1 MPKSSDAK
9 PWERQDGESA
19 KAYQAFCKYLDM
31 GEKRSIRAVAQQLG
45 KSATLMARWS
55 STWHWPDR
63 VAEYEAD
70 LRRQAY
76 KKAQNDAEKMAKRH
90 INIALKMQEKALA
103 ALKATKPEYIQVRDM
118 ITLLREAMKLERD
131 SRVDVE
137 TRTAPLRSEQEVED
151 DLVNDW
157 IAGVIAADAEDQ

>member
-63 VAEYEAD
+63 VVEYEAD

-76 KKAQNDAEKMAKRH
+76 KKAQNGAEKMAKRH

-103 ALKATKPEYIQVRDM
+103 ALNATKPECIQVRDM
-118 ITLLREAMKLERD
+118 ITLLREATKLERD

>member
-63 VAEYEAD
+63 VAKYEAD
-70 LRRQAY
+70 LRRLAY

-103 ALKATKPEYIQVRDM
+103 ALNATEPEYIQVRDM
-118 ITLLREAMKLERD
+118 ITLLREATKLERD

>member
-63 VAEYEAD
+63 VAEYEVD

-103 ALKATKPEYIQVRDM
+103 ALNATKPEYIQVRDM
-118 ITLLREAMKLERD
+118 ITLLREATKLERD

>member
-9 PWERQDGESA
+9 PWERQNGESA

-70 LRRQAY
+70 LRRQAH
-76 KKAQNDAEKMAKRH
+76 KKAQYDAEKMAKRH

-103 ALKATKPEYIQVRDM
+103 ALNATKPEYIQVRDM
-118 ITLLREAMKLERD
+118 ITLLREATKLERD

>member
-9 PWERQDGESA
+9 PWERQDGESE

-70 LRRQAY
+70 LRRQVY
-76 KKAQNDAEKMAKRH
+76 KKAQNDVEKMAKRH

-103 ALKATKPEYIQVRDM
+103 ALNATKPEYIQVRDM
-118 ITLLREAMKLERD
+118 ITLLREATKLERD

>member
-70 LRRQAY
+70 LRRKAY

-103 ALKATKPEYIQVRDM
+103 ALNATKPEYIQVRDM
-118 ITLLREAMKLERD
+118 ITLLREATKLERD

>member
-55 STWHWPDR
+55 STWPWRAR
-63 VAEYEAD
+63 VADYAAD
-70 LRRQAY
+70 LRRQPY
-76 KKAQNDAEKMAKRH
+76 MKAQTHAKKMAKRH

-103 ALKATKPEYIQVRDM
+103 ALNATKPEYIQVRDM
-118 ITLLREAMKLERD
+118 ITLLREATKLERD
-131 SRVDVE
+131 SSVDVE

>member
-70 LRRQAY
+70 LRRQTY

-103 ALKATKPEYIQVRDM
+103 ALNATKPEYIQVRDM
-118 ITLLREAMKLERD
+118 ITLLREATKLERD

>member
-63 VAEYEAD
+63 VAEYEED

-103 ALKATKPEYIQVRDM
+103 ALNATKPEYIQVRDM
-118 ITLLREAMKLERD
+118 ITLLREATKLERD

>member
-70 LRRQAY
+70 LRRLAY

-103 ALKATKPEYIQVRDM
+103 ALNATKPEYIQVRDM
-118 ITLLREAMKLERD
+118 ITLLREATKLERD

>member
-1 MPKSSDAK
+1 
-9 PWERQDGESA
+9 
-19 KAYQAFCKYLDM
+19 
-31 GEKRSIRAVAQQLG
+31 
-45 KSATLMARWS
+45 MARWS
-55 STWHWPDR
+55 SAWHWPDR

-103 ALKATKPEYIQVRDM
+103 ALNATKPEYIQVRDM
-118 ITLLREAMKLERD
+118 ITLLREATKLERD

>member
-63 VAEYEAD
+63 VGEYEAD

-103 ALKATKPEYIQVRDM
+103 ALNATKPEYIQVRDM
-118 ITLLREAMKLERD
+118 ITLLREATKLERD

>member
-70 LRRQAY
+70 PRRQAY

-103 ALKATKPEYIQVRDM
+103 ALNATKPEYIQVRDM
-118 ITLLREAMKLERD
+118 ITLLREATKLERD

>member
-70 LRRQAY
+70 LRRLAY

-90 INIALKMQEKALA
+90 INIALRMQEKALA
-103 ALKATKPEYIQVRDM
+103 ALSATKPEYIQVRDM
-118 ITLLREAMKLERD
+118 ITLLREATKLERD

-137 TRTAPLRSEQEVED
+137 TRAAPLRSEQEVED

>member
-70 LRRQAY
+70 RRQAY

-103 ALKATKPEYIQVRDM
+103 ALNATKPEYIQVRDM
-118 ITLLREAMKLERD
+118 ITLLREATKLERD